1 MNRGII
7 IKSFT
12 IIFLT
17 AVLINV
23 TVFAQET
30 DAEKY
35 RDAGSSAEGQPLY
48 QGSRGYSL
56 SKDNNIQA
64 QGLAK
69 YFRFGVHDGNLVSGG
84 LTNSG
89 LLSYHYVSN
98 NPTISWPKG
107 SNAVSYIHSA
117 VFFVAAEVVDS
128 HGDTIHIVSD
138 NYRRSNREMSL
149 DQSHWYSFMP
159 LPKYFNNHQTNSIDW
174 DMDGIS
180 EDVGIDGLP
189 NTGDEGE
196 GDGQLQTEEDFNKNG
211 VLDLSM
217 VNTAGW
223 FAMSHRKDTWPRTW
237 PAGSF
242 PGDDRQPGEER
253 AGVRDGRWNGEYG
266 AYVRADQ
273 ESYYVMDDR
282 ENDEFSYYPFEDEE
296 SKQNWPNGRRG
307 LGITVEVRNYQ
318 WSSRLAEDILIS
330 IYDITNYGKDLKKA
344 VVGMM
349 VDPDL
354 GGSLS
359 GDEASFDEIDD
370 ITYTWTRTG
379 VANNGLPIG
388 YFGFAF
394 LESPGLSN
402 DGIDNDDDGLIDE
415 SQYNDIDE
423 DGDWTTWSD
432 LNANGIWDNE
442 DINFN
447 GILDEGEDINNNGRL
462 DSEPLNDDVGSDG
475 IGPDME
481 DYTGPDADGT
491 EGNGRPDQGE
501 PNFGATDNDE
511 SDQVGLTSFYLRDVD
526 DTMADDERFWNIE
539 IQPGNFLTR
548 PGYQRDIAFIYGSGF
563 VEIPS
568 GKSGTQRYAIALLF
582 GNDEEDI
589 LRNKKTMQVIYNE
602 DYNFSKPPRKPLLTA
617 TAGDGMVFL
626 EWDDAA
632 ERTKDPVYGNDF
644 EAYYIY
650 KSTDPTFEDIK
661 TITDAYGNELL
672 YKPVAIYDVKN
683 GLKGIHPVRI
693 GSEVGE
699 DSDLGVSYNMGT
711 DSGLKHHYIDTDVT
725 NGRTY
730 YYAVV
735 SVDRGYMPEFY
746 ERGLSERE
754 GLLTISPTECSA
766 TIQTDQLG
774 RPISFD
780 RNTAM
785 AIPSEPPAGWVTPSV
800 DTSGISHVSGSGT
813 GSISVEVVNPNLVKD
828 NNRYRIEF
836 FDDGSFKA
844 IDTSYTGLTSRA
856 AIVDVNRNLNM
867 TSITDPDKNERAEE
881 FIEDGFKV
889 TIKNDTLISID
900 TLNSKWETGSSSLV
914 ISDQTKILQG
924 TPVARDYEIR
934 VSDSKV
940 DTSVTNVVTNFQVW
954 DVTDLGNEIKI
965 KYRFV
970 DKTGTPDA
978 EKGMLSESDR
988 LILVSSQNTSKRLW
1002 IFDFVLPSSA
1012 SSSSTA
1018 MPAAGDVYKVVT
1030 SKPFDRYD
1038 AFEFTMKGNNISSS
1052 KAKADLDNIYTV
1064 PDPYLGVSS
1073 LERKVINEDEGRGDR
1088 RIDFVNLPA
1097 ECKISIFT
1105 VSGRLVREL
1114 EHTSTVNDSRLA
1126 WDLRT
1131 KDGLEIAHGVYFY
1144 VVEAPG
1150 IGKKVGRFAVIK

>member
-1 MNRGII
+1 MNNKLLQKIILII
-7 IKSFT
+7 ISFV
-12 IIFLT
+12 IILNYQ
-17 AVLINV
+17 IN
-23 TVFAQET
+23 AQET
-30 DAEKY
+30 DAEKNK
-35 RDAGSSAEGQPLY
+35 DAVSDETSLY

-56 SKDNNIQA
+56 PKVNNTQA

-69 YFRFGVHDGNLVSGG
+69 YFRFAVHDGNLVHGG
-84 LTNSG
+84 ITNSG

-98 NPTISWPKG
+98 NPNIGWPKG
-107 SNAVSYIHSA
+107 SNSVSYIHGA
-117 VFFVAAEVVDS
+117 VFFVAAEVVDT

-149 DQSHWYSFMP
+149 DQSHWYAFMP
-159 LPKYFNNHQTNSIDW
+159 LPKYFNNHQTNSTEW

-180 EDVGIDGLP
+180 EDVGVDGLP

-196 GDGQLQTEEDFNKNG
+196 GDGILQPEEDFNSNG

-217 VNTAGW
+217 INTAGW

-266 AYVRADQ
+266 AYIRADQ

-282 ENDEFSYYPFEDEE
+282 ENDEFSYYPFDDEA
-296 SKQNWPNGRRG
+296 SKQPWPNGRRG
-307 LGITVEVRNYQ
+307 LGLTVEVRNYQ

-359 GDEASFDEIDD
+359 GDDASFDEIDD
-370 ITYTWTRTG
+370 ITYTWTRNG
-379 VANNGLPIG
+379 VADNGKPIG

-394 LESPGLSN
+394 LESPGLSG
-402 DGIDNDDDGLIDE
+402 DGIDNDEDGMIDE
-415 SQYNDIDE
+415 SQYNNIDE
-423 DGDWTTWSD
+423 DGDWTPWSD

-442 DINFN
+442 DKNFNGVLDDGEDLNGN
-447 GILDEGEDINNNGRL
+447 GILDY
-462 DSEPLNDDVGSDG
+462 EPLNDDVGSDG

-481 DYTGPDADGT
+481 DYTGPDADGS

-501 PNFGATDNDE
+501 PNFGSTDNDE

-526 DTMADDERFWNIE
+526 DTMADDEKFWNIE

-568 GKSGTQRYAIALLF
+568 GKNGTQRYAIALLF
-582 GNDEEDI
+582 GNDEADI
-589 LRNKKTMQVIYNE
+589 LRNKKTMQVIYDE
-602 DYNFSKPPRKPLLTA
+602 DYNFAKPPRKPLLTA
-617 TAGDGMVFL
+617 TAGDNMVFL

-632 ERTKDPVYGNDF
+632 ERSKDPVYGNDF

-661 TITDAYGNELL
+661 TITDAYGNDLL
-672 YKPVAIYDVKN
+672 YKPIAIYDIKN

-746 ERGLSERE
+746 NLGLSDRE

-785 AIPSEPPAGWVTPSV
+785 VIPSEPLAGWITPSV
-800 DTSGISHVSGSGT
+800 DTSGISHISGAGT
-813 GSISVEVVNPNLVKD
+813 GSVSVSVVNPNLIKNDKKYAV
-828 NNRYRIEF
+828 EF
-836 FDDGSFKA
+836 YDDGSFKA
-844 IDTSYTGLTSRA
+844 IDSNYTGLTNRVTL
-856 AIVDVNRNLNM
+856 IDVDRNVNL
-867 TSITDPDKNERAEE
+867 TSITNPDNNERAGE
-881 FIEDGFKV
+881 FIEDGFKI
-889 TIKNDTLISID
+889 TISNDTLIAID
-900 TLNSKWETGSSSLV
+900 TLKSTWTKGNSSLK
-914 ISDQTKILQG
+914 ISDQTGSLQG
-924 TPVARDYEIR
+924 TPVPRNYEIR
-934 VSDSKV
+934 IMDSKT
-940 DTSVTNVVTNFQVW
+940 DTSVNNVATNFQVW
-954 DVTDLGNEIKI
+954 DVTDPDNEIKI

-970 DKTGTPDA
+970 DKSGTPDA

-988 LILVSSQNTSKRLW
+988 IILVSSVNTSKRLW
-1002 IFDFVLPSSA
+1002 IFDFVNPSGTESV
-1012 SSSSTA
+1012 TA
-1018 MPAAGDVYKVVT
+1018 PAGGDVYTIVT
-1030 SKPFDRYD
+1030 SKPFDRND
-1038 AFEFTMKGNNISSS
+1038 KFEFTMKGNNINES
-1052 KAKADLDNIYTV
+1052 KAKNDLDKIYTV

-1105 VSGRLVREL
+1105 VSGRLVREI
-1114 EHTSTVNDSRLA
+1114 EHFSTANFSRQS

-1131 KDGLEIAHGVYFY
+1131 KDGLEVAHGIYFY

-1150 IGKKVGRFAVIK
+1150 IGKKIGRLALIK

>member
-1 MNRGII
+1 MNNNLLQKFPLII
-7 IKSFT
+7 
-12 IIFLT
+12 LLA
-17 AVLINV
+17 AV
-23 TVFAQET
+23 VFSVRIYAQET
-30 DAEKY
+30 DAEKNKN
-35 RDAGSSAEGQPLY
+35 AVTNETSLY

-56 SKDNNIQA
+56 PKLNNTQA

-69 YFRFGVHDGNLVSGG
+69 YFRFAVHDGNLVHGG
-84 LTNSG
+84 ITNSG

-98 NPTISWPKG
+98 NPNIGWPKG
-107 SNAVSYIHSA
+107 SNSVSYIHGA

-138 NYRRSNREMSL
+138 NYRRSSREMSL
-149 DQSHWYSFMP
+149 DQSHWYAFMP
-159 LPKYFNNHQTNSIDW
+159 LPKYFNNHQTNSTEW

-196 GDGQLQTEEDFNKNG
+196 GDGILQPEEDFNKNG
-211 VLDLSM
+211 MLDLSM
-217 VNTAGW
+217 INTAGW

-253 AGVRDGRWNGEYG
+253 TGVRDGRWNGEYG
-266 AYVRADQ
+266 AYIRADQ

-282 ENDEFSYYPFEDEE
+282 ENDEFSYYPFDDEA
-296 SKQNWPNGRRG
+296 SKQLWPNGRRG

-359 GDEASFDEIDD
+359 GDDASFDAIDD
-370 ITYTWTRTG
+370 ITYTWTRNG
-379 VANNGLPIG
+379 VADNGKPIG

-394 LESPGLSN
+394 LESPGLPN
-402 DGIDNDDDGLIDE
+402 DGIDNDEDGMIDE
-415 SQYNDIDE
+415 SQYNNIDE
-423 DGDWTTWSD
+423 DGDWRPWSD
-432 LNANGIWDNE
+432 LNGNGIWDNE
-442 DINFN
+442 DKNFN
-447 GILDEGEDINNNGRL
+447 GKLDPGEDLNGNGLL
-462 DSEPLNDDVGSDG
+462 DYEPLNDDVGSDG

-481 DYTGPDADGT
+481 DYAGPDADGS
-491 EGNGRPDQGE
+491 EGNSRPDQGE

-526 DTMADDERFWNIE
+526 DTMADDEKFWNLE

-563 VEIPS
+563 VEIPT
-568 GKSGTQRYAIALLF
+568 GKNGTQRYAIALLF
-582 GNDEEDI
+582 GNDEADI
-589 LRNKKTMQVIYNE
+589 LRNKKTMQVIYDE

-617 TAGDGMVFL
+617 TAGNNMVFL

-632 ERTKDPVYGNDF
+632 ERSKDPVYGNDF

-661 TITDAYGNELL
+661 TITDAYGNPLL
-672 YKPVAIYDVKN
+672 YKPIAIFDVKN

-693 GSEVGE
+693 GSEVGAE
-699 DSDLGVSYNMGT
+699 SDLGVSYNMGT
-711 DSGLKHHYIDTDVT
+711 DSGLKHHFIDTDVV

-746 ERGLSERE
+746 KMGLSDKE

-774 RPISFD
+774 RPVSFD

-785 AIPSEPPAGWVTPSV
+785 VIPSEPLAGWVTPSV
-800 DTSGISHVSGSGT
+800 DTSGISHVSGAGT
-813 GSISVEVVNPNLVKD
+813 GSISISVVNPNLVKND
-828 NNRYRIEF
+828 NKYRLQF
-836 FDDGSFKA
+836 DDDGSFKS
-844 IDTSYTGLTSRA
+844 IDSNYTGLTNRVTL
-856 AIVDVNRNLNM
+856 VDVVRGTNM
-867 TSITDPDKNERAEE
+867 LSLTNPDNNERAGE
-881 FIEDGFKV
+881 FIADGIKID
-889 TIKNDTLISID
+889 IKNDTLITID
-900 TLNSKWETGSSSLV
+900 TLKSIWSKGNSSLK
-914 ISDQTKILQG
+914 ISDQTHALQG
-924 TPVARDYEIR
+924 TPVPRNYEVR
-934 VSDSKV
+934 VFDSKV
-940 DTSVTNVVTNFQVW
+940 DTAINNVATNFQVW
-954 DVTDLGNEIKI
+954 DVTNPDNEIKI

-970 DKTGTPDA
+970 DKTGTPET
-978 EKGMLSESDR
+978 EKGLLSESDR
-988 LILVSSQNTSKRLW
+988 IILVSSINTSKRLW
-1002 IFDFVLPSSA
+1002 IFDFVKSGS

-1018 MPAAGDVYKVVT
+1018 PVGGDVYTIVT
-1030 SKPFDRYD
+1030 SKPFDRTD
-1038 AFEFTMKGNNISSS
+1038 QFEFTMRGNNVNEN
-1052 KAKADLDNIYTV
+1052 KAKNDLDKIYTV
-1064 PDPYLGVSS
+1064 PDPYLGVNT
-1073 LERKVINEDEGRGDR
+1073 LERKVINEKEGRGDR

-1097 ECKISIFT
+1097 QCKISIFT
-1105 VSGRLVREL
+1105 VSGKLVREI
-1114 EHTSTVNDSRLA
+1114 EHSSATNFSRHS

-1131 KDGLEIAHGVYFY
+1131 KDGLEVAHGVYFY

-1150 IGKKVGRFAVIK
+1150 VGKKIGRLALIK